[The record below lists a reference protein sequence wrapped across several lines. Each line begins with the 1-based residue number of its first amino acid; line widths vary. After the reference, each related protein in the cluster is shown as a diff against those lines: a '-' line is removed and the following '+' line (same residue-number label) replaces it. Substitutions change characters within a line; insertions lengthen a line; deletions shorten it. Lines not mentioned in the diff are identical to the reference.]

1 MTGVKANNFLVLQ
14 FVSKSHIWVVDVI
27 CTLSNYITLWTFFFF
42 FNTNHNFQIGGVVA
56 GKLVCVV
63 VAYGDFWFFPMLVG
77 K

>member
-1 MTGVKANNFLVLQ
+1 MGGRCNLHPFKLHN
-14 FVSKSHIWVVDVI
+14 IMD
-27 CTLSNYITLWTFFFF
+27 FFFF